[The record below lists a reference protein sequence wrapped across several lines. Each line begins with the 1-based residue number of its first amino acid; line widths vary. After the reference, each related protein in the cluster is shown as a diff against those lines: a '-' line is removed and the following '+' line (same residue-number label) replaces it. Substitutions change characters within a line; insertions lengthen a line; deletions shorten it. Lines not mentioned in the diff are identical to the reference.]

1 MLTTRPGAFID
12 AALTAP
18 HAFTPDSWR
27 VGSLA
32 FNHSAPGIISIQP
45 DAANVSRCV
54 VLSSGIHGDET
65 APIELI
71 DQLLADMLAGQFTP
85 DVPLLLI
92 IGHAEAIKAHTRFIE
107 DNLNRLFGGW
117 NEEKNEEH
125 YLANQLQKAVS
136 DFFAAQPDNMT
147 RWHLDLHSAIRE
159 SYHYMFGVIPTT
171 PTEKDVRPL
180 AALLNDAKMDATV
193 LSQSPSPTFS
203 WYSANHHDALAAT
216 LEMGR
221 VAPLF
226 ENDMREY
233 EPLDRTL
240 RGLLKAATLPTELA
254 PMRFYRVTRTLTKH
268 SEQFA
273 LTFPSTAK
281 NFTPFEKGALLATDK
296 GQEIY
301 AEHDGEVVIFPNANV
316 QVGHRAGLL
325 ATPFEADASQPL
337 YVHVPQK
344 ATA

>member
-1 MLTTRPGAFID
+1 
-12 AALTAP
+12 
-18 HAFTPDSWR
+18 
-27 VGSLA
+27 
-32 FNHSAPGIISIQP
+32 
-45 DAANVSRCV
+45 
-54 VLSSGIHGDET
+54 
-65 APIELI
+65 
-71 DQLLADMLAGQFTP
+71 
-85 DVPLLLI
+85 
-92 IGHAEAIKAHTRFIE
+92 
-107 DNLNRLFGGW
+107 
-117 NEEKNEEH
+117 
-125 YLANQLQKAVS
+125 
-136 DFFAAQPDNMT
+136 
-147 RWHLDLHSAIRE
+147 
-159 SYHYMFGVIPTT
+159 
-171 PTEKDVRPL
+171 
-180 AALLNDAKMDATV
+180 
-193 LSQSPSPTFS
+193 
-203 WYSANHHDALAAT
+203 
-216 LEMGR
+216 MGR

>member
-1 MLTTRPGAFID
+1 MLTARPGAFID

-27 VGSLA
+27 VGSLTV
-32 FNHSAPGIISIQP
+32 NHSAPGIISIQP
-45 DAANVSRCV
+45 DVAKVSRCV

-71 DQLLADMLAGQFTP
+71 DQLLADILSEQFIP
-85 DVPLLLI
+85 NVPLLLI

-125 YLANQLQKAVS
+125 YLANQLQTAVS
-136 DFFAAQPDNMT
+136 DFFAAQPDDMT

-171 PTEKDVRPL
+171 PTARDVRPL

-203 WYSANHHDALAAT
+203 WYSANHHGALAAT

-233 EPLDRTL
+233 DPLDRTL

-268 SEQFA
+268 TDQFA
-273 LTFPSTAK
+273 LTFPSSAK
-281 NFTPFEKGALLATDK
+281 NFTPFEQGALLATDK

-301 AEHDGEVVIFPNANV
+301 AEHEGEVVIFPNANV
-316 QVGHRAGLL
+316 HVGHRAGLL
-325 ATPFEADASQPL
+325 ATPFEPTVNQPI
-337 YVHVPQK
+337 YVHAPQK
-344 ATA
+344 ASA